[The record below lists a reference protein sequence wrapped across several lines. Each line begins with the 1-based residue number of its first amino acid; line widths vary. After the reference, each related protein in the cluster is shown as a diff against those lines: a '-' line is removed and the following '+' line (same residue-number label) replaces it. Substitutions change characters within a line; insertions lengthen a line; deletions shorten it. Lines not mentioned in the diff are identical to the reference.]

1 MGIAALCAAAA
12 AAAAP
17 TAPERAVTCAEA
29 VDVRVEGTRILLGA
43 VVLSPGPE
51 LERPT
56 LRGDTRWP
64 WYRPARIAVRDRQPD
79 VSVSVPLGWRDRV
92 AVSWGADEPVVAV
105 RFGRCAS
112 PGRGWTVYQGGLHL
126 RKRADCVPVV
136 VRAGGTSTT
145 VRLGV
150 GRACGSTSRG

>member
-1 MGIAALCAAAA
+1 VGIAALCAAAA
-12 AAAAP
+12 ATAAP
-17 TAPERAVTCAEA
+17 TAPERAVGCAAA

-56 LRGDTRWP
+56 FRGGGPWR
-64 WYRPARIAVRDRQPD
+64 WYRPARIAVRDGEPD
-79 VSVSVPLGWRDRV
+79 VSVSVPLGWQDRV
-92 AVSWGADEPVVAV
+92 AVSWGAVEPAAAV

-112 PGRGWTVYQGGLHL
+112 PGRGWTVYEGGVHL
-126 RKRADCVPVV
+126 RRRADCVPLV

>member
-17 TAPERAVTCAEA
+17 TAPERAVGCADA
-29 VDVRVEGTRILLGA
+29 ANVRVEGTRILLGA
-43 VVLSPGPE
+43 VVLSPGRE

-56 LRGDTRWP
+56 LRGDGRWR
-64 WYRPARIAVRDRQPD
+64 WYRPARIAIRDGEPH
-79 VSVSVPLGWRDRV
+79 VSVSVPLGWQRRF
-92 AVSWGADEPVVAV
+92 AVSWGGSEPTDAV

-112 PGRGWTVYQGGLHL
+112 GRGWTVFEGGVHL
-126 RKRADCVPVV
+126 RKRAACVPLV
-136 VRAGGTSTT
+136 VRVGGTSTT

-150 GRACGSTSRG
+150 GRACGARAG

>member
-1 MGIAALCAAAA
+1 MGIAALCAAGA

-17 TAPERAVTCAEA
+17 TAPEPAVGCAEA

-43 VVLSPGPE
+43 VVLSPGAE

-56 LRGDTRWP
+56 LRGDARWR
-64 WYRPARIAVRDRQPD
+64 WYRPARIAVRDGEPD
-79 VSVSVPLGWRDRV
+79 VSVSVPLGWQDRL
-92 AVSWGADEPVVAV
+92 AVSWGTVEPGVGV

-112 PGRGWTVYQGGLHL
+112 PGRGWTVYEGGLHL
-126 RKRADCVPVV
+126 RRRADCVPLV

-145 VRLGV
+145 VRLGI
-150 GRACGSTSRG
+150 GRACGTTSRG